1 MTGACSTR
9 NVGLVKSIGA
19 DAVIDCIRDDL
30 TRGPQRSDV
39 ILDTIANHP
48 LSHCRRAL
56 TPKGTLVPN
65 TPGRW
70 IGGYRRT
77 TQALVMARFVRQRIR
92 PFLAAVN
99 HAARGCFPEYKRM
112 DLVPSG
118 LERAGLAAGQGPAP
132 SRQTG
137 ARRHRRCSAHIS
149 GPAPRR
155 CARPTRPPPGRS
167 PGAGD

>member
-77 TQALVMARFVRQRIR
+77 TQPLVMPRFLRHRIR
-92 PFLAAVN
+92 PLLPAVN
-99 HAARGCFPEYKRM
+99 HAA
-112 DLVPSG
+112 
-118 LERAGLAAGQGPAP
+118 PAQSP
-132 SRQTG
+132 DT
-137 ARRHRRCSAHIS
+137 
-149 GPAPRR
+149 P
-155 CARPTRPPPGRS
+155 PTH
-167 PGAGD
+167 